1 MARWLMF
8 ISYIILFIIAILG
21 IFIKWP
27 RPFLLIIVPILLI
40 ILVASFF
47 KEEANAE
54 KRAIENLKKRY

>member
-27 RPFLLIIVPILLI
+27 RPFLLITVPILLI

-47 KEEANAE
+47 KEESNAE

>member
-8 ISYIILFIIAILG
+8 ISYLILFIIAYVG

-27 RPFLLIIVPILLI
+27 KPFLLVIIPILLV
-40 ILVASFF
+40 ILIASFF

-54 KRAIENLKKRY
+54 KRELENLKKKS

>member
-27 RPFLLIIVPILLI
+27 RPFLLTIVPILLI

-47 KEEANAE
+47 KEESNAE